1 MKKIIPII
9 LIVLS
14 SCSSSVSVITVNEEY
29 GYHIT
34 SKNLKEFSNPAK
46 ATVKQVKSK
55 EVSAEFDY
63 MKKYLIT
70 GKDHLIP
77 NGIFTYAII
86 KGSDTIYASSNLTYW
101 FYKERVILYQ
111 SPIINVETINDLQ

>member
-34 SKNLKEFSNPAK
+34 NKNLKEFSNPVK

-63 MKKYLIT
+63 MKKYLII
-70 GKDHLIP
+70 GHDDLIP
-77 NGIFTYAII
+77 NGIFTYAIV

>member
-77 NGIFTYAII
+77 NGIFTYAIV

-111 SPIINVETINDLQ
+111 SPIINVETINNLQ

>member
-34 SKNLKEFSNPAK
+34 SKNLQEFSNPAK

-63 MKKYLIT
+63 MKKYLIV
-70 GKDHLIP
+70 GHDNLIP
-77 NGIFTYAII
+77 NGIFTYAIV
-86 KGSDTIYASSNLTYW
+86 KGNDTIYASFNLNYW
-101 FYKERVILYQ
+101 LYKEKVILYQ

>member
-1 MKKIIPII
+1 FL
-9 LIVLS
+9 LIALS
-14 SCSSSVSVITVNEEY
+14 SCSSSVSLITANDKY
-29 GYHIT
+29 AYYIT

-77 NGIFTYAII
+77 NGIFTYALV

-111 SPIINVETINDLQ
+111 SPIINVETIADLQ

>member
-14 SCSSSVSVITVNEEY
+14 SCSSSVSVITVKEEY

-34 SKNLKEFSNPAK
+34 SKNLQEFSNPAK

-55 EVSAEFDY
+55 EVSSEFEY

-77 NGIFTYAII
+77 NGIFTYAIV

-101 FYKERVILYQ
+101 FYKEKVILYQ

>member
-77 NGIFTYAII
+77 NGIFTYAIV
-86 KGSDTIYASSNLTYW
+86 KGRDTIYASSNLTYW

>member
-14 SCSSSVSVITVNEEY
+14 SCSSSVSVITVNDEY

-34 SKNLKEFSNPAK
+34 SKNLQEFSNPAK

-77 NGIFTYAII
+77 NGIFTYAIV

-101 FYKERVILYQ
+101 IYKERVILYQ

>member
-1 MKKIIPII
+1 MKKIIPFI
-9 LIVLS
+9 LIALS
-14 SCSSSVSVITVNEEY
+14 SCSSSVSVITVNDEY

-34 SKNLKEFSNPAK
+34 SKNLKEFSNAAK

-55 EVSAEFDY
+55 DVSAEFDY

-77 NGIFTYAII
+77 NGIFTYALV

-111 SPIINVETINDLQ
+111 SPIINVETIADLQ